1 MDNFK
6 FARHFGPWLSLRLW
20 DLQPESGSVTDGG
33 ARQSRDLI
41 MPPVDHDL
49 GNRAS
54 TWSRTLW
61 AVMNKV
67 PAISSGGCRRSEG
80 QRRGARK
87 PKGRGAYL
95 SRGTMVP
102 TGPLDLQPGVPYYA
116 AVAFQDPVIAP

>member
-1 MDNFK
+1 MLKEFRE
-6 FARHFGPWLSLRLW
+6 FAIK
-20 DLQPESGSVTDGG
+20 GSVVDLAIGVIIGG
-33 ARQSRDLI
+33 AFGKIVTSLVNDLI
-41 MPPVDHDL
+41 MPPVAHDL